1 MTKDTSDDL
10 LLDDDFLGDEDDF
23 DQSDEL
29 KNDQIKSSKQ
39 RQAAARLK
47 LEDILEERRLRRE
60 IEDYFK

>member
-29 KNDQIKSSKQ
+29 KNDQVKSSKQ

-60 IEDYFK
+60 IEDYLK